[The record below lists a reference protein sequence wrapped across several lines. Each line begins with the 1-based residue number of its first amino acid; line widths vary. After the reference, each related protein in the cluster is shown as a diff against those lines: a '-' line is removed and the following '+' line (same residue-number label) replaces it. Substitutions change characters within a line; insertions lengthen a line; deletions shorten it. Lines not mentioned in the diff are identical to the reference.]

1 MAIDPT
7 PGSHTIYAS
16 YDQLG
21 IERGS
26 STTPYP
32 SFVEAMPCR
41 LTSNNTDP
49 ACTDP
54 TGFVAPFSLDPSN
67 PQRIVAGTNRIWYS
81 PTGGVPAGPSGW
93 TAISADLTSGTRFNP
108 KGDRLEVIGLSPTG
122 VMGPILTG
130 SRYGVLSRSGNSGA
144 VPALMDWLAISGNLP
159 AFPGFTSSAGP
170 TFLAG
175 PAGWISGIAINPAN
189 PQDVWGAHGG
199 GDVGHVRDTMG
210 RNAGP

>member
-1 MAIDPT
+1 MAIHPT
-7 PGSHTIYAS
+7 AGYHTIYAS

-26 STTPYP
+26 STTPYT

-49 ACTDP
+49 ACADP

-67 PQRIVAGTNRIWYS
+67 PQRIVAGTNRVWYS
-81 PTGGVPAGPSGW
+81 ATGGVPAGPSGW
-93 TAISADLTSGTRFNP
+93 TAISADLTTGTRFNP
-108 KGDRLEVIGLSPTG
+108 KGDRLDVISMSPIG

-130 SRYGVLSRSGNSGA
+130 SRYGVVSRSGNSGA
-144 VPALMDWLAISGNLP
+144 GPALTDWVAVTGNLP
-159 AFPGFTSSAGP
+159 PFPGFTRSPGAP

-175 PAGWISGIAINPAN
+175 AAGWISGIALNPAN
-189 PQDVWGAHGG
+189 PKERWGTIGVVNA
-199 GDVGHVRDTMG
+199 GHVSHTMD
-210 RNAGP
+210 